1 MRTEENITLLVDGKA
16 AFPEILRCIESAR
29 ESIRINMFIWRDDE
43 IGNRVARAVL
53 DAAERGV
60 QVDISV
66 DRYGVVLEKAEES
79 KRSFFH
85 KEQTLTEKIKTRTL
99 ELLYP
104 MPGAPRGA
112 KDEASALYRAV
123 MSHPNIRV
131 ERDTFKADHSK
142 FYIFDGETVILG
154 GVNIEDK
161 ENGADM
167 QGRVYQDYMM
177 KMTGRDCVDNFL
189 AALEWGGGQTA
200 DYCFGVNVKE
210 PVWRFGMERLY
221 LDMIESAQQELTITM
236 AYFSPLPRFVEA
248 IAAAHRRGVRV
259 TLLVPER
266 ANFQSDSNH
275 KTVKKL
281 LRLTDN
287 GITVYFSPKMV
298 HTKLV
303 ANENWVSFGSTNIT
317 KKAFGQLNELN
328 LFLRRGSAAAEDLMA
343 DVAVNHRLSRRV
355 KDWREV
361 RYNGLLAWLEGFLV

>member
-16 AFPEILRCIESAR
+16 AFPEILRCIESAQ

-85 KEQTLTEKIKTRTL
+85 KEQTLTEKVKTHTL

-123 MSHPNIRV
+123 MRHPNIRV

-142 FYIFDGETVILG
+142 FYIFDGETVLLG

-210 PVWRFGMERLY
+210 PVWRFEMERLY

-281 LRLTDN
+281 LQLTDN

-343 DVAVNHRLSRRV
+343 DVAVNHGLSRRV
-355 KDWREV
+355 EDWREV

>member
-1 MRTEENITLLVDGKA
+1 MRTEGKITLLVDGKA
-16 AFPEILRCIESAR
+16 AFPEILRCIESAQ

-85 KEQTLTEKIKTRTL
+85 KEQTLTEKVKTHTL

-112 KDEASALYRAV
+112 KDEVSALYRAV
-123 MSHPNIRV
+123 MRHPNIRV

-142 FYIFDGETVILG
+142 FYIFDGETVLLG

-167 QGRVYQDYMM
+167 QGRVYQDYMV

-189 AALEWGGGQTA
+189 AALERGGGQTA
-200 DYCFGVNVKE
+200 EYYFGVNVKE

-236 AYFSPLPRFVEA
+236 AYCSPLPRFVEA

-343 DVAVNHRLSRRV
+343 DVAVNHGLSRRV
-355 KDWREV
+355 EDWREV